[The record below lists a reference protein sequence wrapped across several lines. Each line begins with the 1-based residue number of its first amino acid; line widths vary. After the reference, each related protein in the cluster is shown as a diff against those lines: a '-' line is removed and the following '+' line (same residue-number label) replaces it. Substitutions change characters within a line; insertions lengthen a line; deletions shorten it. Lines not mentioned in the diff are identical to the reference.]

1 MPRDPFLTRRAREF
15 RNEKTAAETRV
26 WWMLRARRFADLKFR
41 RQHVLGNYIADFVC
55 IAARL
60 VIEIDGATHGEDESK
75 RDAKRTEEI
84 ERAGYRVIRFNNHYV
99 MDDRDGDVA
108 EMILEAL
115 RTSSLPEK
123 EKAMLETEGRIQ

>member
-15 RNEKTAAETRV
+15 RKEETGAESRV
-26 WWMLRARRFADLKFR
+26 WWMLRARRFAGLKFR

-55 IAARL
+55 IEARL

-75 RDAKRTEEI
+75 RDARRTEEI
-84 ERAGYRVIRFNNHYV
+84 ERAGYRVIRFNNDYV
-99 MDDRDGDVA
+99 VNDRDGDVA

-115 RTSSLPEK
+115 RTSPLPET
-123 EKAMLETEGRIQ
+123 EKARLEAEGLI

>member
-15 RNEKTAAETRV
+15 RKEKTAAEDRV
-26 WWMLRARRFADLKFR
+26 WWMLRARRFAGLKFR

-55 IAARL
+55 IQARL
-60 VIEIDGATHGEDESK
+60 VIEIDGATHGEDEAR

-84 ERAGYRVIRFNNHYV
+84 ERAGYRVIRFNNDYV
-99 MDDRDGDVA
+99 VNDRDGDVA

-115 RTSSLPEK
+115 RMSSLSEIQ
-123 EKAMLETEGRIQ
+123 KARLEAEGRI